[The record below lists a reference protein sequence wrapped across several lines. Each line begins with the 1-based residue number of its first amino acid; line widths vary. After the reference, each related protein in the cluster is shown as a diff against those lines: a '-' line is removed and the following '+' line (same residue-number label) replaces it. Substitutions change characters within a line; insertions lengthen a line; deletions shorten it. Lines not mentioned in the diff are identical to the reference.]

1 MLKLGDDL
9 RGEQGFTLVELL
21 ATISIGMIILLAAG
35 MLLDHALGASDQ
47 VTDRV
52 STTQRG
58 RAALDDV
65 FRPLRSQVCL
75 PSDLTDTAANDAKS
89 AITAAGRDTMTF
101 YADLSEPSRIQRRRL
116 TYSGGTLKEEVWD
129 PVTTTPAYS
138 YNASPTRTRLVAE
151 RVAPQ
156 AVAGIA
162 QPVFRYYAY
171 ANTNPP
177 LPTLE
182 LTAPLSTADMARVVK
197 VSVAFR
203 SESDRKSNA
212 EVASD
217 LENSAFVRGAQVAD
231 YSLNPPEYGG
241 PPCEA

>member
-1 MLKLGDDL
+1 VLRLGDNL

-21 ATISIGMIILLAAG
+21 AAISIGMIILFAAG
-35 MLLDHALGASDQ
+35 TLLDHSLSASDQ

-58 RAALDDV
+58 RAALDYV

-89 AITAAGRDTMTF
+89 AITAADRDTMTF
-101 YADLSEPSRIQRRRL
+101 YADLAETSRIQRRRL
-116 TYSGGTLKEEVWD
+116 TYSGGTLKEELWE

-138 YNASPTRTRLVAE
+138 YNASPTRTRIVAE
-151 RVAPQ
+151 GVAPQ
-156 AVAGIA
+156 AVGGVA

-171 ANTNPP
+171 ANTSPP

-182 LTAPLSTADMARVVK
+182 LSPPLSTADMARVVK
-197 VSVAFR
+197 VSVALR

-212 EVASD
+212 NVGSD
-217 LENSAFVRGAQVAD
+217 LENSAFVRGARVAD

-241 PPCEA
+241 PPCAA